1 MPPFRSTKPVVHP
14 RPYVFATADC
24 GTGLAN
30 GLSVHLRRGQV
41 WASDDPLVIE
51 KEGQGLFSDE
61 PPELCRT
68 TPDVARQEVASGLSA
83 FAEEVAQA
91 DRDRPTSTLIRY

>member
-1 MPPFRSTKPVVHP
+1 
-14 RPYVFATADC
+14 VFATADC
-24 GTGLAN
+24 GTGLSN
-30 GLSVHLRRGQV
+30 GLSLHLRRGQV
-41 WASDDPLVIE
+41 WAADDPLVIE

-68 TPDVARQEVASGLSA
+68 TPDPARLEAALATAGLAQEI
-83 FAEEVAQA
+83 AEA